1 MITRSQTRRI
11 TSSPNP
17 SETSLASFASE
28 QDSENNLSS
37 SNLSLIF
44 DESPPLSYSEE
55 SSSNH
60 YRTFSIE
67 NTSLISII
75 RMDTGLAFKLIPS
88 FTGSSGGLLKFVEM
102 CDTVALTTTPA
113 DNPLF
118 LSIIYSK
125 LEGKAFEFS
134 REAVYADW
142 PALKVALQKK
152 FAPSKSVAQ
161 LQQDLTQLRQTG
173 SVEEYGA
180 ALSRTLKNLK
190 QAVEATAGAEAAT
203 VIEPMSQKLA
213 LTSFLA
219 NVKSD
224 VGLILRARNPQTLE
238 EATEIASEEEEV
250 QKSRHSQNFVPKYP
264 PPQSRPYNP
273 NFQPQRPYHNQPN
286 RPPYQPRPQANHNIP
301 YQNTTYNNF
310 RNQQPQPLLIKQEGV
325 CTYCQVPGHDIYSC
339 PEPNCRLSKLNQGPS
354 GQPNFNKPPQ
364 NFNPPQN
371 QQPYRPTNQ
380 NFGNDNRQQNQR
392 PPYQQ
397 PSRQNGPN
405 QGQRPPYNAMFL
417 AEQPLPQYSTFS
429 PYPQFPQFIPVQAYQ
444 PPPPKTKKPKQKNQA
459 PPQPNPNQNL
469 PPTNSGNSQGPTEN
483 RTHGAGL

>member
-1 MITRSQTRRI
+1 MITRSQTRRL

-17 SETSLASFASE
+17 SETSLASFASD

-67 NTSLISII
+67 NTSLESII

-88 FTGSSGGLLKFVEM
+88 FNGLSGGLLKLVEM

-190 QAVEATAGAEAAT
+190 QAVEATARAEAAT

-224 VGLILRARNPQTLE
+224 VRSNPRRGNRNCLRGRGSSEIETL
-238 EATEIASEEEEV
+238 SELRPKIPSTSISPL
-250 QKSRHSQNFVPKYP
+250 QSKFPTSKTLSQ
-264 PPQSRPYNP
+264 
-273 NFQPQRPYHNQPN
+273 
-286 RPPYQPRPQANHNIP
+286 
-301 YQNTTYNNF
+301 
-310 RNQQPQPLLIKQEGV
+310 
-325 CTYCQVPGHDIYSC
+325 
-339 PEPNCRLSKLNQGPS
+339 
-354 GQPNFNKPPQ
+354 
-364 NFNPPQN
+364 
-371 QQPYRPTNQ
+371 PT
-380 NFGNDNRQQNQR
+380 
-392 PPYQQ
+392 
-397 PSRQNGPN
+397 
-405 QGQRPPYNAMFL
+405 
-417 AEQPLPQYSTFS
+417 
-429 PYPQFPQFIPVQAYQ
+429 Q
-444 PPPPKTKKPKQKNQA
+444 PPT
-459 PPQPNPNQNL
+459 L
-469 PPTNSGNSQGPTEN
+469 PT
-483 RTHGAGL
+483 